1 MVLSVREAGADER
14 ARHIHIGYQE
24 HVPDLFS
31 YVCRLVR
38 GDWHRAEDIVQE
50 TLLRCWSSYGDGE
63 GRSLRPW
70 LFRVA
75 HNLVIAQH
83 RKAEARPREL
93 GRAELEET
101 AGEQD
106 LIDQTLTSV
115 MVAEAFRTLTPLHR
129 EVLYE
134 TQILGR
140 TVYEAADVLGVA
152 VGTVKSR
159 VFYGLR
165 ALKRALAERGA
176 GPARGVSRIPAAT
189 ETCEQAA

>member
-1 MVLSVREAGADER
+1 MVLSVTAASADER
-14 ARHIHIGYQE
+14 DRHIRTGYQE

-50 TLLRCWSSYGDGE
+50 TLLRCWSSYGDRD

-75 HNLVIAQH
+75 HNLVIDEH
-83 RKAEARPREL
+83 RKAEARPQEL
-93 GRAELEET
+93 SGAELAET
-101 AGEQD
+101 AGEED
-106 LIDQTLTSV
+106 RIDQALTS
-115 MVAEAFRTLTPLHR
+115 MVISEAFRALSPLHR

-134 TQILGR
+134 TQIVGR

-165 ALKRALAERGA
+165 ALRLALAELGA
-176 GPARGVSRIPAAT
+176 GPARRPTGFRTA
-189 ETCEQAA
+189 EQHEQAA